1 MRVCV
6 CESLSLV
13 RLFATP
19 QTVARQAH
27 LSTGFSRQEHWS
39 GLPCPPPGDLPNPGI
54 KLRSLALRADSL
66 PSEPPGK
73 PTAPLQ
79 KKKKR
84 KDTANK
90 SGWKASSNGTQSDDG
105 KWYLQ
110 ECVLLTT
117 GPTPKEVQTGWGLGG
132 CNL

>member
-1 MRVCV
+1 M

-19 QTVARQAH
+19 QTVDHQAP

-39 GLPCPPPGDLPNPGI
+39 GLPCPPPGDLRDPGI
-54 KLRSLALRADSL
+54 KLRSLASRADSL

-73 PTAPLQ
+73 PTAPLG
-79 KKKKR
+79 KKR
-84 KDTANK
+84 KVTANK
-90 SGWKASSNGTQSDDG
+90 SGWKTSSNGTQSDDG
-105 KWYLQ
+105 NWYLQ

-117 GPTPKEVQTGWGLGG
+117 GPSPKEVQRGGGWGG